1 MTEFLDLLFTEYAS
15 PFILLD
21 TVIQTGQFVDFLGTF
36 RRKYEERIRWEYYI
50 HKLSPFDERSW
61 DDFNRDLDADV
72 VVVEQRPSDEEITE
86 TVKQSYKIIKNFDP
100 ERG

>member
-21 TVIQTGQFVDFLGTF
+21 TVIQTGHLVDFLETF
-36 RRKYEERIRWEYYI
+36 EKKREERIRWEYYI
-50 HKLSPFDERSW
+50 HKLSPLDDRSW
-61 DDFNRDLDADV
+61 DQFNRDLDGGV
-72 VVVEQRPSDEEITE
+72 VMEERPSDEDITE
-86 TVKQSYKIIKNFDP
+86 TVRQSYNIMKHFDP